1 MIAKEYINLVIIRW
15 ILVTKVTPKSHKDKT
30 GVPAQHAGRAAELG
44 EYYKKAMVWL
54 AVVYSIVLIWVSWTA
69 YSSSDFVLGLNRFF
83 FKFTVVCGTLIKII
97 SWMLHYKHIAA
108 WVSIEILANKN
119 TILDKNHVI
128 WKEKQICRSG
138 VQTLDIVSLLPTAM
152 RFFVCHDVWQYSI
165 DIKDI
170 IILCHH
176 FYKERGVANDWLS
189 VQLTYGHLCNRI
201 DYFHCN
207 RFKIDITEI
216 QTRTIL
222 YFPRIDY
229 EPIEVTSE
237 LTNWCYSRATTQVGH
252 L

>member
-1 MIAKEYINLVIIRW
+1 MV
-15 ILVTKVTPKSHKDKT
+15 
-30 GVPAQHAGRAAELG
+30 GRRLFNRTDLSFLDRLFFI
-44 EYYKKAMVWL
+44 WL
-54 AVVYSIVLIWVSWTA
+54 CVRSKP
-69 YSSSDFVLGLNRFF
+69 FF

-176 FYKERGVANDWLS
+176 FYKERGWLTIGYQYNWHTDIS
-189 VQLTYGHLCNRI
+189 VIALIIFIATDL
-201 DYFHCN
+201 
-207 RFKIDITEI
+207 KL
-216 QTRTIL
+216 IL
-222 YFPRIDY
+222 QKYKLAQYCIFP
-229 EPIEVTSE
+229 E
-237 LTNWCYSRATTQVGH
+237 
-252 L
+252 